1 MLMKGDRYRITG
13 GDKHVLA
20 VLVSVILLLNLSACS
35 LLGGIGRK
43 GKPVEEQVFGLM
55 DTDISIKAYGPSAKE
70 SIEKAIE
77 EVRRLDALFNVFN
90 PDSEIAAINNMA
102 GEKPVKVSED
112 TLSVIERAMYFA
124 QVSDGTFDPTIL
136 PVAEL
141 WAVAQEQG
149 EVPSPGELAKVLE
162 LVDYRQVHI
171 NRDEGTVC
179 LGQKRMGI
187 DLGAIA
193 KGYAVDKM
201 AEVLRSTGTE
211 RFLINAGGNVYA
223 GDRKPDNTLWQI
235 GVTDPRNPEGII
247 GVMPAENLAIV
258 SSGDYRRFF
267 TIDGVRYHHIIDP
280 RTGYPAKA
288 SRGTTVFLP
297 SSTDADALS
306 TTMFILGPDSDASEG
321 ILSKL
326 PGIGVIF
333 VRQDGS
339 IVSKGLVDGF
349 EFK

>member
-1 MLMKGDRYRITG
+1 M
-13 GDKHVLA
+13 
-20 VLVSVILLLNLSACS
+20 
-35 LLGGIGRK
+35 
-43 GKPVEEQVFGLM
+43 
-55 DTDISIKAYGPSAKE
+55 
-70 SIEKAIE
+70 
-77 EVRRLDALFNVFN
+77 
-90 PDSEIAAINNMA
+90 
-102 GEKPVKVSED
+102 PVKVSQD
-112 TLSVIERAMYFA
+112 TLVVIERAIYFG
-124 QVSDGTFDPTIL
+124 QISDGVFDPTIL

-141 WAVAQEQG
+141 WAAAQEEKQ
-149 EVPSPGELAKVLE
+149 VPSPVEITKALE
-162 LVDYRQVHI
+162 LVDYEQVDI
-171 NRDEGTVC
+171 NHDEGTVY
-179 LGQKRMGI
+179 LPEKGMGI

-201 AEVLRSTGTE
+201 AEILCSTGAE

-223 GDRKPDNTLWQI
+223 GGSKPDNTLWQI
-235 GVTDPRNPEGII
+235 GVTDPRNPEDII

-288 SRGTTVFLP
+288 SHGTTVFLP

-306 TTMFILGPDSDASEG
+306 TTLFILGPDESAGEG
-321 ILSKL
+321 ILSKFA
-326 PGIGVIF
+326 GIGVIF
-333 VRQDGS
+333 VSQDGN

>member
-1 MLMKGDRYRITG
+1 MYVEVNTPMKGNKFWPVI
-13 GDKHVLA
+13 
-20 VLVSVILLLNLSACS
+20 LVSAALLFTLSACS
-35 LLGGIGRK
+35 LLSGK
-43 GKPVEEQVFGLM
+43 AKPVEEQVFGVM
-55 DTDISIKAYGPSAKE
+55 DTDISIKAYGPNAKE
-70 SIEKAIE
+70 AIEKAIQE
-77 EVRRLDALFNVFN
+77 IRRLDALFNVYN
-90 PDSEIAAINNMA
+90 PDSEIAKINNNA
-102 GEKPVKVSED
+102 GEMPVKVSQD
-112 TLSVIERAMYFA
+112 TLVVIERAIYFG
-124 QVSDGTFDPTIL
+124 QISDGVFDPTIL

-141 WAVAQEQG
+141 WAAAQEEKQ
-149 EVPSPGELAKVLE
+149 VPSPVEITKALE
-162 LVDYRQVHI
+162 LVDYEQVDI
-171 NRDEGTVC
+171 NHDEGTVY
-179 LGQKRMGI
+179 LPEKGMGI

-201 AEVLRSTGTE
+201 AEILCSTGAE

-223 GDRKPDNTLWQI
+223 GGSKPDNTLWQI
-235 GVTDPRNPEGII
+235 GVTDPRNPEDII

-288 SRGTTVFLP
+288 SHGTTVFLP

-306 TTMFILGPDSDASEG
+306 TTLFILGPDESAGEG
-321 ILSKL
+321 ILSKFA
-326 PGIGVIF
+326 GIGVIF
-333 VRQDGS
+333 VSQDGS